1 MLPALFL
8 PILLVWSAAWIAF
21 AGIGFLYGLRC
32 PDGEDARRWWTG
44 FWCMNLFWIAI
55 DVLVVLWLLVFPI
68 ENIEGFRLILAVCAG
83 LDCGYLVVGIVLATR
98 KSMFVRGFGW
108 ANIIQ
113 GAFLVA
119 FDFGWWIVL
128 GSSSS

>member
-1 MLPALFL
+1 
-8 PILLVWSAAWIAF
+8 
-21 AGIGFLYGLRC
+21 
-32 PDGEDARRWWTG
+32 
-44 FWCMNLFWIAI
+44 MNLFWIAI
-55 DVLVVLWLLVFPI
+55 DVLVVLWLLLFPV

-83 LDCGYLVVGIVLATR
+83 LDCGYLLVGIVLATR

-119 FDFGWWIVL
+119 FDFGWWIIL